1 MPPGARRWLIKSEPA
16 VYSIDDLARDR
27 RTRWEGVRNYQ
38 ARNHLRAMAEGD
50 LALFYHSNAEPS
62 GVAGVVR
69 IARAAYPDPTALDP
83 KSEYHDPKAT
93 AADPRWSLVDVEF
106 VEKLPRVVPL
116 QELKDDPKLDGME
129 VTRRGS
135 RLSVSEVSAA
145 HFSYVLA
152 LSKKKAKK
160 AESPRPA

>member
-1 MPPGARRWLIKSEPA
+1 MPPEARHWLIKSEPA
-16 VYSIDDLARDR
+16 VYSIDDLARDG

-50 LALFYHSNAEPS
+50 LALFYHSSAEPS

-69 IARAAYPDPTALDP
+69 IAKAAYPDPTALDP

-93 AADPRWSLVDVEF
+93 KADPRWSLVDVEF

-135 RLSVSEVSAA
+135 RLSVTEVSAA
-145 HFSYVLA
+145 HFNHVLA
-152 LSKKKAKK
+152 IAKKKPKK
-160 AESPRPA
+160 A